1 MDITKAVRSP
11 EKVRAT
17 LKRVGDQLITL
28 KGCSIVFPKS
38 YEDKQLAYMGG
49 DISLIGVYAL
59 FIDDVHYSVS
69 LAPSR
74 FPIGNCLVEV
84 ITIAEV
90 EYYKLTFSPGS
101 VVLRSVHALKVKVF
115 SYDVVNY
122 FIDYG
127 RVPWFL
133 NYVDT
138 AEICRDIRYWCN
150 ISLGGGQACFDV
162 LITLVARTHEDIRSY
177 YRLALKTEADLFK
190 HPRFIPVM
198 EKSLTATSTLARV
211 TGGELKK
218 SIRETLLDTND
229 TREPL
234 EDLYVI

>member
-1 MDITKAVRSP
+1 MDITKTVRSP

-38 YEDKQLAYMGG
+38 YEDKQLAYMGE
-49 DISLIGVYAL
+49 DISLIGIFAL
-59 FIDDVHYSVS
+59 FIDDVTYSVA

-84 ITIAEV
+84 INIADV
-90 EYYKLTFSPGS
+90 EHYKLTFSPGA
-101 VVLRSVHALKVKVF
+101 VVYRNVNAIKVKVF

-133 NYVDT
+133 NYVDA
-138 AEICRDIRYWCN
+138 AEICRDMQYWCN
-150 ISLGGGQACFDV
+150 ISLGGGQACFDI
-162 LITLVARTHEDIRSY
+162 LISIIARTQADIRSY
-177 YRLALKTEADLFK
+177 YRMTLKSEQDLYK
-190 HPRFIPVM
+190 RPNFIPVM
-198 EKSLTATSTLARV
+198 EKSLTATSTLARF

-218 SIRETLLDTND
+218 SVRETLLDENG

>member
-28 KGCSIVFPKS
+28 KGCRIVFPKS
-38 YEDKQLAYMGG
+38 YEDKQLAYMGE
-49 DISLIGVYAL
+49 DISLIGIYAL
-59 FIDDVHYSVS
+59 FIDDVTYSVA

-84 ITIAEV
+84 ISIADV
-90 EYYKLTFSPGS
+90 EYYQLTFSPGS
-101 VVLRSVHALKVKVF
+101 VVLRNVNAIKIKVF

-133 NYVDT
+133 NYVDV
-138 AEICRDIRYWCN
+138 AEICRDMPYWCN
-150 ISLGGGQACFDV
+150 ITLGGGQACFDV
-162 LITLVARTHEDIRSY
+162 LTTLIARTHDDIRAY
-177 YRLALKTEADLFK
+177 YRMQLESEKDLYK
-190 HPRFIPVM
+190 QPLFIPVM

-218 SIRETLLDTND
+218 SIRETLISDDD
-229 TREPL
+229 TRVPL